1 MKFTIDLPKRYPNFC
16 KTDFTDLTTIRNTD
30 MVFAYIKNAYRMEL
44 LPFFLPLNFST
55 QFIWS
60 DADLLQFSARYSRN
74 ELDVLLYDK
83 NPVGF
88 ILRNHEDSLRLLQ
101 GLNNLP
107 TT

>member
-16 KTDFTDLTTIRNTD
+16 KTDFTDFTTVRNTD

-55 QFIWS
+55 S
-60 DADLLQFSARYSRN
+60 PDLWGNELTQFSERCSRN
-74 ELDVLLYDK
+74 ELDVLLYEK
-83 NPVGF
+83 NPVGL
-88 ILRNHEDSLRLLQ
+88 ILRNHEDSLLLLQ